1 MKRILTLVLSIV
13 LCLTLLCACGRKTD
27 ENGNTLIT
35 SNWKCTSFTVNGTR
49 TEVGDIP
56 FFMHIFTS
64 KDVPKFKCDDGI
76 NYTLSLL
83 QKTRTGRVSL
93 NDDGTYSLI
102 NEYGN
107 SIFARIE
114 GNNLTLYDGD
124 GKIEIVFET
133 S

>member
-1 MKRILTLVLSIV
+1 
-13 LCLTLLCACGRKTD
+13 
-27 ENGNTLIT
+27 
-35 SNWKCTSFTVNGTR
+35 
-49 TEVGDIP
+49 
-56 FFMHIFTS
+56 MHIFTS
-64 KDVPKFKCDDGI
+64 KDDPKFKCDDGI

-114 GNNLTLYDGD
+114 GNNLILYDGD